1 MYIYIYIRS
10 YGLSDN
16 ESMSK
21 IVSPIGNYSD
31 LVTDIRDSVLYKI

>member
-16 ESMSK
+16 ESMSNCK
-21 IVSPIGNYSD
+21 SNWK
-31 LVTDIRDSVLYKI
+31 L